1 MNQDIDIESV
11 RSITFQAEDDIN
23 FFNEDFDFDVETANV
38 GIEAEKTFELH
49 NDFGV
54 VLNYDSLGRIMINE
68 SRQAESD
75 LHINQSGGDK
85 EDEQSG
91 GICLENGTT
100 RWRIYN
106 SSTGSSFLR
115 FNYSSDDGVSY
126 MPKAYISNTGQYFVE
141 PVPSAFKKR
150 QQPNSYLSRLLALQI
165 NEYANKSKGR
175 LGVDG
180 KYLYSLF
187 PQLVEKDDTLNKING
202 IDYAG
207 LSMVAIKSIQEQQ
220 EIIESQAN
228 EIDVLKK
235 KNQELENRIMK
246 LESMFENAY
255 KK

>member
-1 MNQDIDIESV
+1 MDIESF
-11 RSITFQAEDDIN
+11 RSITFKAQDDIS

-38 GIEAEKTFELH
+38 GIEAEKTFELQ

-126 MPKAYISNTGQYFVE
+126 NPKAYISNNGNYMVE
-141 PVPSAFKKR
+141 PMDLNLKSRVHPE
-150 QQPNSYLSRLLALQI
+150 SYLSRVSGLQI
-165 NEYANKSKGR
+165 HEYKTKSNGQI
-175 LGVDG
+175 GVDG
-180 KYLYSLF
+180 ENLYKLF
-187 PQLVEKDDTLNKING
+187 PQLVEKDDTSNKING

-207 LSMVAIKSIQEQQ
+207 LSMVAIKAIQEQQ
-220 EIIESQAN
+220 DIIENQAN
-228 EIDVLKK
+228 EIELLNK
-235 KNQELENRIMK
+235 KNQELENRLTK
-246 LESMFENAY
+246 LESMFESAFKN
-255 KK
+255 